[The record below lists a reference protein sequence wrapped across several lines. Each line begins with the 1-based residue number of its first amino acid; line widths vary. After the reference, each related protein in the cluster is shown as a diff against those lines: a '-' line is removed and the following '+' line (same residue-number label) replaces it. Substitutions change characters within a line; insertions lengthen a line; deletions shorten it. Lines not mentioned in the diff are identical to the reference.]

1 MVKRYSKQYDVV
13 VLSGYQFTMGG
24 IILILIGLGCGGR
37 VDLMA
42 GAEAV
47 VLLLYLG
54 LISAVAYTLWS
65 ILLKYNPV
73 SRVTV
78 FGFMIP
84 VFGVLLSAVFLG
96 ESSQALSWNV
106 LAALI
111 LVSLGIFV
119 VNTSEKPEK
128 KDGTEGK

>member
-1 MVKRYSKQYDVV
+1 M
-13 VLSGYQFTMGG
+13 
-24 IILILIGLGCGGR
+24 
-37 VDLMA
+37 
-42 GAEAV
+42 
-47 VLLLYLG
+47 G

-128 KDGTEGK
+128 KTERKENKFGRDNKYYRK

>member
-1 MVKRYSKQYDVV
+1 M
-13 VLSGYQFTMGG
+13 
-24 IILILIGLGCGGR
+24 ILIGLGCGGR

-84 VFGVLLSAVFLG
+84 VFGVLLSAVF
-96 ESSQALSWNV
+96 
-106 LAALI
+106 
-111 LVSLGIFV
+111 FR
-119 VNTSEKPEK
+119 
-128 KDGTEGK
+128 GKQPGFIMECTGSA